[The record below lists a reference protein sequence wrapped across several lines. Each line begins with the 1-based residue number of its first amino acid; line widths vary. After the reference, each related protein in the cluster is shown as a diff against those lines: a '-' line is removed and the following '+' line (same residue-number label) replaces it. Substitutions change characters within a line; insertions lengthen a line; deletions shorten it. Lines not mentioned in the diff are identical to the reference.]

1 MFLSHQVKGN
11 VIIISKNVK
20 YELTDELLNLKNLW
34 NYGVVFSLLPKVK
47 KFSILARIY

>member
-20 YELTDELLNLKNLW
+20 YELTDELPNSVRLK
-34 NYGVVFSLLPKVK
+34 K
-47 KFSILARIY
+47 ILKICGIMV